1 MGTHPIFESDFDCL
15 ADPKLKIMAPK
26 GGATAAEAEKT
37 KPTEKEAL
45 EKLKETGVVADT
57 DLSDEDQELKD
68 ELNLCIERLGET
80 DVSLYAGSLAI
91 MREKIR
97 SSTSSLTSVPKPL
110 KFLREHFDVLKQ
122 IHEKLDGENKK
133 ICADVLSCLSM
144 VMSEKR
150 ECLHYRL
157 IGSDED
163 IGGWGHEYV
172 RHLAGEV
179 GAEWNDKIT
188 ENAEYDTSGLMALV
202 KKIVPYDMKHNSET
216 DCTDLLMEIE
226 HLEMLIEAVDQKCY
240 KKVCLYL
247 RSCVPYA
254 PDPENTIL
262 MKTAM
267 AIYSK
272 FEKHCEALV
281 VALQLNDEALIEDIF
296 AKCNDATMKKQLA
309 YILGRMQR
317 FIELPDEMDEAEELQ
332 EIMSN
337 SHLNTNFLALARELD
352 IMEPKQPEDI
362 YKSHLE
368 KTTANVD
375 SARANLASSYV
386 NAFVNAGFGQDK
398 LLSDEGQKWIYK
410 NKDHGMVAA
419 TASLGLILLWDVDG
433 GLTQI
438 DKYLYSTED
447 PIKAG
452 ALLACGI
459 VNSGIRT
466 ECDPALALLSDYVL
480 HQTLLLRKGS
490 VLGLGIAYA
499 GTNREDVIQKI
510 TPLLSDPKSDMA
522 VIGFAALALGLISVG
537 SCNSEVTST
546 ILQCII
552 EKPESQLNCTMAR
565 YLALGLGLCYLGKQ
579 EQVETILAALEVC
592 PEPLRAFANI
602 LVEVCAY
609 AGTGNVLK
617 IQQLLHICS
626 EPPKEEDEEDKKEVS
641 DDKKDKKK
649 DKKEKKEEKKD
660 SKLSSQAAAV
670 IGIALIAMGE
680 DIGSEMSFRS
690 FGHLL
695 RYGEPSVRRAVPLAI
710 AMTSVSNPQLHIV
723 DTLSKFS
730 HDSDGEVAYNSI
742 LAMGLVGAGTNNAR
756 LAQMLRQLAVYY
768 QKDANAL
775 FMVRQAQGFVHLG
788 KGTLT
793 LNPFQADK
801 TLMNV
806 AAAAALITTAV
817 TCLDSR
823 QLILGKNHFLLYS
836 IVPAIQ
842 PRLLVCLD
850 EECRPLQVSVR
861 VGQAVD
867 VVGQAGKPK
876 TITGFQTRTTPVL
889 LSHGERAELASDE
902 WIPLSSVLEG
912 FVILK
917 KNPNSIDAPK
927 DKK

>member
-1 MGTHPIFESDFDCL
+1 MGR
-15 ADPKLKIMAPK
+15 KMAPK
-26 GGATAAEAEKT
+26 NTDVDK
-37 KPTEKEAL
+37 KKTEKEADPL
-45 EKLKETGVVADT
+45 EKIKDSGIPEEGE
-57 DLSDEDQELKD
+57 LSEEDQELKD
-68 ELNLCIERLGET
+68 ELTLCVERLKE
-80 DVSLYAGSLAI
+80 DDAKLYEASLNI

-110 KFLREHFDVLKQ
+110 KFLRNHFDSLKEV
-122 IHEKLDGENKK
+122 HTKLNGNNKLV
-133 ICADVLSCLSM
+133 CADILSCLSM
-144 VMSEKR
+144 VLSETR
-150 ECLHYRL
+150 ECLQFRL
-157 IGSDED
+157 EGSDED
-163 IGGWGHEYV
+163 IGLWGHEYI

-179 GAEWNDKIT
+179 AAEWNDKIT
-188 ENAEYDTSGLMALV
+188 ENPEYDTSKLMKLV
-202 KKIVPYDMKHNSET
+202 KQIVPYDMAHNSET

-226 HLEMLIEAVDQKCY
+226 RLDLLIDSVDQKCY

-247 RSCVPYA
+247 KSCVPYA

-262 MKTAM
+262 MKTALQ
-267 AIYSK
+267 IYRK
-272 FEKHCEALV
+272 FDKYCEAMV
-281 VALQLNDEALIEDIF
+281 VALQLNDDEIIEDIF
-296 AKCNDATMKKQLA
+296 TKCPDLTMKKQLS
-309 YILGRMQR
+309 YILGRQQR
-317 FIELPDEMDEAEELQ
+317 YIEFSDDMADGEELQ

-433 GLTQI
+433 GLVQI

-459 VNSGIRT
+459 VNSGIKT
-466 ECDPALALLSDYVL
+466 DCDPALALLSDYVL

-490 VLGLGIAYA
+490 TLGLGIAYA
-499 GTNREDVIQKI
+499 GTNRDDVIQMI
-510 TPLLSDPKSDMA
+510 LPLLSDPKSNME
-522 VIGFAALALGLISVG
+522 VIGIAALALGLISVG
-537 SCNSEVTST
+537 SCNGDVTSA
-546 ILQCII
+546 ILQCMI
-552 EKPESQLNCTMAR
+552 EKSETDLKDTHAR
-565 YLALGLGLCYLGKQ
+565 FLALGIGLCYLQKQ
-579 EQVETILAALEVC
+579 ERADTILTALEVA
-592 PEPLRAFANI
+592 PEPLRSFANI

-626 EPPKEEDEEDKKEVS
+626 EPPKEEEEDKKE
-641 DDKKDKKK
+641 DKKDKKK
-649 DKKEKKEEKKD
+649 DKKEKEKKD
-660 SKLSSQAAAV
+660 GKLSKHAAAV

-680 DIGSEMSFRS
+680 DIGSEMSFRT

-695 RYGEPSVRRAVPLAI
+695 RYGEPAVRRAVPLAI
-710 AMTSVSNPQLHIV
+710 ALTSISNPQLHIV

-730 HDSDGEVAYNSI
+730 HDSDGEVAFNSI
-742 LAMGLVGAGTNNAR
+742 FAMGLVGAGTNNAR

-775 FMVRQAQGFVHLG
+775 FMVRLAQGLVHLG

-793 LNPFQADK
+793 MQPFHSDRS
-801 TLMNV
+801 LMNV
-806 AAAAALITTAV
+806 ASASALISAV
-817 TCLDSR
+817 T
-823 QLILGKNHFLLYS
+823 
-836 IVPAIQ
+836 
-842 PRLLVCLD
+842 
-850 EECRPLQVSVR
+850 
-861 VGQAVD
+861 
-867 VVGQAGKPK
+867 
-876 TITGFQTRTTPVL
+876 
-889 LSHGERAELASDE
+889 
-902 WIPLSSVLEG
+902 
-912 FVILK
+912 
-917 KNPNSIDAPK
+917 
-927 DKK
+927 